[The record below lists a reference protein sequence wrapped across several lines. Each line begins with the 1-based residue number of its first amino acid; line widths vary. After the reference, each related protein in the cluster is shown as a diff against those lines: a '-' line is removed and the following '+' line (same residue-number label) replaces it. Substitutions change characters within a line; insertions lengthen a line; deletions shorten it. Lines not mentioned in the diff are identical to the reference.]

1 MLNYIK
7 MIKIYQLL
15 NKMYFIVLNILKN
28 VIKWLWREIYINMY
42 IYYILYKVLNVL
54 QIFFLEGRVI

>member
-42 IYYILYKVLNVL
+42 IYYILYKVLNVF